1 MKVCPQCSHGYPDD
15 FLFCLTDGNVLVDEG
30 GEQETVI
37 RNRIV
42 VGGKTDSL
50 PPDMLV
56 DCPACGITNR
66 GNSKFCKNCGG
77 PLAGAK
83 SPGHESSPASNAPF
97 GFGPPPA
104 QNVYENSAFQA
115 PVFTP
120 PASPGYQT
128 GGGKSR
134 QNNILVAAVIVGVAI
149 IAGAIIYSSQS
160 GSKPSGTNSGGV
172 TNKPSPSPS
181 ATPRPTVTAAPVVTN
196 ANVAPSTSGRRGRLT
211 TNQRIRSDSNRY
223 AEILGVHYQGARVEI
238 LDETTYSTEDGTL
251 ATWYRVRV
259 LENGCDREGSM
270 GCGNDR
276 DGMPGQAATEGWMNA
291 KYISLD

>member
-1 MKVCPQCSHGYPDD
+1 M
-15 FLFCLTDGNVLVDEG
+15 FCLTDGNVLVDEG

-37 RNRIV
+37 RNKIV
-42 VGGKTDSL
+42 FGEKTDSL

-56 DCPACGITNR
+56 DCPSCGTTNR

-77 PLAGAK
+77 PLAG
-83 SPGHESSPASNAPF
+83 SELPGHQHSPAGNAPF
-97 GFGPPPA
+97 GFTPPPP
-104 QNVYENSAFQA
+104 QNMYENPPFRA

-134 QNNILVAAVIVGVAI
+134 QNHILVAAVIVGVAI

-160 GSKPSGTNSGGV
+160 GSKPSGTNSGGA
-172 TNKPSPSPS
+172 TPKPSPSPT
-181 ATPRPTVTAAPVVTN
+181 ATPRPTAAPVVTN
-196 ANVAPSTSGRRGRLT
+196 TNVVPAIRGRTGRLT

-238 LDETTYSTEDGTL
+238 LDETSYGTEDGTV

-270 GCGNDR
+270 GCGNDL
-276 DGMPGQAATEGWMNA
+276 DGMSGQATSEGWMNA